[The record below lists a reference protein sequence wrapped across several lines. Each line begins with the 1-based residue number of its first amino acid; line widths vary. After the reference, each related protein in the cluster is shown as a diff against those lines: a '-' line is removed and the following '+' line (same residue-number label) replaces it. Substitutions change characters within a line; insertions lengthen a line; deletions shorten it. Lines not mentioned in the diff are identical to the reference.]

1 MTLRSSLALLA
12 FGLAPRLAAAQAPA
26 EIEASWRSLV
36 AAALAAQT
44 AGDHPRALEL
54 GQRAVAIHAS
64 PSLHRFLAQEQSQLG
79 LMVPALTS
87 AQRCVDAVTAD
98 RHAPERASTL
108 STCTNLVRDLEGRV
122 GRLVVDVA
130 GQAPAGL
137 TVTVAGSVLP
147 PALFGVPYLVTPGR
161 VTIDAT
167 APGRVALHRSVDVAA
182 AGTVP
187 VRIDLAA
194 VATAE
199 PIPPPTRSAPPTPAT
214 APTAPTAPIARPVA
228 GPTPPPRG
236 VPAPR
241 GSMHR
246 TMAWATAIGG
256 AAGLVTGAI
265 LAGVR
270 EGAVSSFNDAGC
282 VEDHGVAT
290 PTGDC
295 QSDQST
301 ANALAPAAIA
311 SFVVGGALAATS
323 VVLWVTAPS
332 RGAERAFACA
342 PTLGSPG
349 LACGG
354 RF

>member
-1 MTLRSSLALLA
+1 MMRPLPAALLALLVLPTA
-12 FGLAPRLAAAQAPA
+12 AAAQTTA
-26 EIEASWRSLV
+26 EVEATWRLLV
-36 AAALAAQT
+36 AQAQT
-44 AGDHPRALEL
+44 AQAAGDHMRALDL
-54 GQRAVAIHAS
+54 AQRAVTIHAS
-64 PSLHRFLAQEQSQLG
+64 PSLYRFVAQEQSQLG
-79 LMVPALTS
+79 LLVPALTS

-98 RHAPERASTL
+98 RNAPERASTL
-108 STCTNLVRDLEGRV
+108 STCTTLVRDLQGRV

-167 APGRVALHRSVDVAA
+167 APGRAALHRSIEVAA
-182 AGTVP
+182 AATVP

-199 PIPPPTRSAPPTPAT
+199 PNPPPTRPTPPTPST
-214 APTAPTAPIARPVA
+214 APTAPTARPVTGSA
-228 GPTPPPRG
+228 TPPRG

-256 AAGLVTGAI
+256 AAGLVTGAV
-265 LAGVR
+265 LAGIR
-270 EGAVSSFNDAGC
+270 EGAVSSFNAAGC

-290 PTGDC
+290 PTGNC

-301 ANALAPAAIA
+301 ANALAPATIA

-332 RGAERAFACA
+332 RSAERAFACA

-349 LACGG
+349 LVCGG

>member
-1 MTLRSSLALLA
+1 
-12 FGLAPRLAAAQAPA
+12 
-26 EIEASWRSLV
+26 
-36 AAALAAQT
+36 
-44 AGDHPRALEL
+44 
-54 GQRAVAIHAS
+54 
-64 PSLHRFLAQEQSQLG
+64 
-79 LMVPALTS
+79 
-87 AQRCVDAVTAD
+87 
-98 RHAPERASTL
+98 
-108 STCTNLVRDLEGRV
+108 VRDLQGRV
-122 GRLVVDVA
+122 GRLVVDVV

-199 PIPPPTRSAPPTPAT
+199 PNPPSTRPTPPTPSTAPATPT
-214 APTAPTAPIARPVA
+214 APTAPTARPVA